1 MRVGDTVLPLE
12 DPGASPS
19 ILIDLLHVGLP
30 WILLRAKCEGIHQKV
45 DIAGRVEDSGVRRM
59 SGLACS
65 ELVDSG
71 IDASC

>member
-12 DPGASPS
+12 NPGASPS
-19 ILIDLLHVGLP
+19 ILIDLLHTWLP
-30 WILLRAKCEGIHQKV
+30 WMVLWATCEGIHQKV
-45 DIAGRVEDSGVRRM
+45 DIAGRVVNSGVRRM
-59 SGLACS
+59 SGLVCS